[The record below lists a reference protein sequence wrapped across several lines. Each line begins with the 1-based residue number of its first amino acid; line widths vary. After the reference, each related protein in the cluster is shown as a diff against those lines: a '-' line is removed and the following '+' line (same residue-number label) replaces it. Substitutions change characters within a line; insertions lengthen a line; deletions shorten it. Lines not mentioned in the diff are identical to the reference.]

1 MIIQAKQKTGLY
13 WLGND
18 LRRHDNHCL
27 AQASKTVE
35 HLLVVYCIEPQWFTA
50 GRYQQVRMGQHRR
63 HFLAQ
68 SLKQLKQQLENEGQQ
83 LLIFA
88 GDPLT
93 VLPKLIE
100 QYNVEHVFR
109 SLHPAFDEQQQ
120 WQWLRDNNNQLPS
133 GQTLQW
139 HELDNLSLINQHD
152 ISKLTNIDIE
162 HRQSNHAPQEFIP
175 SFSKF
180 RRFVETAI
188 KKQHFVIDEPLTEQY
203 TLPKPV
209 ALSPSNYIQLA
220 EHWVSDIDNALE
232 LRATDSEQ
240 TNKEIFYGGEQSA
253 LEHLNHYFSDQRA
266 HQYKS
271 VRNSLSGWGNST
283 KFSAWLANG
292 CLSARQVIA
301 VLHQFERQHERSD
314 SSYWIFFELLWRE
327 YFYWYALI
335 YQQRLFRFSGID
347 NRRPLSSF
355 YPDRFK
361 CWTDANTP
369 YPLVNAC
376 MTQLNKTG
384 YMSNRGRQIVASCFV
399 NELQLDWRYGAAYF
413 ETQLIDYDPAAN
425 WGNWQYLAGVGADPR
440 SKDSKSIHADGRHF
454 DLTKQ
459 QQRFDPKGEFIQHWL
474 GSDASIH
481 TSESI
486 IDPIDANGWPIK

>member
-1 MIIQAKQKTGLY
+1 MQTMQKTGLY

-18 LRRHDNHCL
+18 LRRSDNYCL
-27 AQASKTVE
+27 AKASKTVE
-35 HLLVVYCIEPQWFTA
+35 HLLIVYCIEPQWFTA
-50 GRYQQVRMGQHRR
+50 GRYQQIRMGQHRR

-68 SLKQLKQQLENEGQQ
+68 SLKQLKQQLASEGQQ

-100 QYNVEHVFR
+100 QYKIEHVFR
-109 SLHPAFDEQQQ
+109 SLHPAYDEQQQ
-120 WQWLRDNNNQLPS
+120 WQSLRDNND
-133 GQTLQW
+133 QTVSDQGIHW
-139 HELDNLSLINQHD
+139 HELDNLSLINQYD
-152 ISKLTNIDIE
+152 IGKLSNIDIAK
-162 HRQSNHAPQEFIP
+162 RQNNQEPVNFIP

-180 RRFVETAI
+180 RRIVETAI
-188 KKQHFVIDEPLTEQY
+188 EKQHYIIDGPLTENY
-203 TLPKPV
+203 KLPKPV
-209 ALSPSNYIQLA
+209 ALSPSNYTELA
-220 EHWVSDIDNALE
+220 EYWVSDIDNALE
-232 LRATDSEQ
+232 SQPKDRDITTENA
-240 TNKEIFYGGEQSA
+240 FYGGEDAA
-253 LEHLNHYFSDQRA
+253 LEHLKNYFSDHRA

-271 VRNSLSGWGNST
+271 VRNALSGWQNST

-292 CLSARQVIA
+292 SLSARQVIFA
-301 VLHQFERQHERSD
+301 LHEFEQQHERSD
-314 SSYWIFFELLWRE
+314 SSYWIFFEILWRE

-335 YQQRLFRFSGID
+335 YQHRLFRFSGID

-361 CWTDANTP
+361 CWTNGNTP

-376 MTQLNKTG
+376 MTQLNQTG
-384 YMSNRGRQIVASCFV
+384 YMSNRGRQIVASCLV

-413 ETQLIDYDPAAN
+413 ETQLIDYDPGSN

-440 SKDSKSIHADGRHF
+440 SKDPKSIHADGRHF

-459 QQRFDPKGEFIQHWL
+459 QQRFDPKGEYIKQWL
-474 GSDASIH
+474 GSDASVQA
-481 TSESI
+481 SESL
-486 IDPIDANGWPIK
+486 IDTIDANGWPIQ